1 MYLKGMTFYRCH
13 SLQYSYKPMLIDH
26 TVYCDSLLCMHM
38 YTNNRSAVYPLVMSL
53 PASQGID
60 MLEAASSKM
69 VGIGAVGEMLI
80 PLAVGELIKLK
91 VSANYCYC
99 STY

>member
-1 MYLKGMTFYRCH
+1 M
-13 SLQYSYKPMLIDH
+13 P
-26 TVYCDSLLCMHM
+26 M

-60 MLEAASSKM
+60 MLEAASSRM

-91 VSANYCYC
+91 VSTSCCYC
-99 STY
+99 SIY